1 MEGNN
6 MNRIHRSEVMATTET
21 GWCRPVSFRWIA
33 TSSSVVLALLLSACG
48 GGEDEGTSVS
58 DLDPSQ
64 PVSEEQ
70 LDSISEPAMYHP
82 SGHLLP
88 LQPIAETAP
97 SLVRE
102 LNGEDTGSI
111 SNISGND
118 ELFVYIVRGL
128 DGTRTVHVDSA
139 VDGTE
144 LWTKDV
150 GISTDLGNDSYAYAS
165 LLEDTIIVTVTD
177 VDYPESST
185 QVATSDITST
195 INMTAYDF
203 EGTEKFVV
211 EEFTTPGMPSP
222 NIPSGMGND
231 LIVMRSEVG
240 VTTIDGS
247 NGTILSEFD
256 HDLRLFGGTEAL
268 YHNDTKLQ
276 VVDLMTGET
285 VETIVVSSG
294 ELHYA
299 TVNSGHVAFHI
310 GEGLTIYN
318 RNTDESVDI
327 SLAGPAANQSGSVRM
342 VGPNTA
348 FAMLL
353 TFDSDLNS
361 GGEKAPEV
369 VSGVGVAFSGDG
381 TRLWQTDLTGF
392 GGSFVGGEEP
402 FILTYNEPQVVALST
417 ESGTEL
423 WSTEIG
429 DDFRIVT
436 YGTNGMLIEIEHE
449 DGDSTTTELVAVGED
464 HSTEMWSLSFETNVT
479 GWLRHSSSG
488 GFVYDISPLYQF
500 FN

>member
-1 MEGNN
+1 MKP
-6 MNRIHRSEVMATTET
+6 MHRSEVMATTEKR
-21 GWCRPVSFRWIA
+21 WRQPVSFRWIA
-33 TSSSVVLALLLSACG
+33 VMSGVTFALLLSACG
-48 GGEDEGTSVS
+48 GGDDDGTSVS
-58 DLDPSQ
+58 DLDPSE

-70 LDSISEPAMYHP
+70 LDSITEPAMYHP

-88 LQPIAETAP
+88 LQPIAETEP
-97 SLVRE
+97 SLIKEFNSEEV
-102 LNGEDTGSI
+102 GYV
-111 SNISGND
+111 SNIDGND
-118 ELFVYIVRGL
+118 ELFVYVIRGL

-150 GISTDLGNDSYAYAS
+150 GISTGLGNDSYAYAS
-165 LLEDTIIVTVTD
+165 LLEDAIIVTVTE
-177 VDYPESST
+177 VAYPEDST
-185 QVATSDITST
+185 QVAASDITST
-195 INMTAYDF
+195 INMTAYGFD
-203 EGTEKFVV
+203 GTEKFVV

-222 NIPSGMGND
+222 NIPSGSASG

-247 NGTILSEFD
+247 NGAILSEFN
-256 HDLRLFGGTEAL
+256 HDLRLVGGTEAL
-268 YHNDTKLQ
+268 YHNDTELQ

-285 VETIVVSSG
+285 VETIPVRSG

-299 TVNSGHVAFHI
+299 TINSGYVAFHI

-318 RNTDESVDI
+318 RDTDQSAEI

-353 TFDSDLNS
+353 TYDSDLNS
-361 GGEKAPEV
+361 GGVQAPEV

-381 TRLWQTDLTGF
+381 TRLWQTNLTGF

-402 FILTYNEPQVVALST
+402 FILTYNDSQVVAVST
-417 ESGTEL
+417 ESGSEV
-423 WSTEIG
+423 WSAEMG

-436 YGTNGMLIEIEHE
+436 YGTNGMLVEIEHADE
-449 DGDSTTTELVAVGED
+449 DAATTELVAFGED
-464 HSTEMWSLSFETNVT
+464 HTTELWRLSFESNVT
-479 GWLRHSSSG
+479 GWLRHLSGG

-500 FN
+500 FS